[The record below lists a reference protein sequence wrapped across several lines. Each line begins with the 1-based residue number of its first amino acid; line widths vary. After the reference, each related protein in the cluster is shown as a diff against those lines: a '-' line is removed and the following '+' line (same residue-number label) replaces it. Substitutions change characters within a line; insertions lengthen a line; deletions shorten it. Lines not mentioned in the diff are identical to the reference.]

1 MVSGLYQ
8 KENQYIYTAL
18 SKTIHVISHS
28 VFTPLA
34 VMMSQPDPIV
44 SDGAVLNSTAPSI
57 HSSFNHAGSPN
68 ISERGRS
75 QPRVEYHTSPN
86 PPNIV
91 TKYNYKI
98 FVKLIN
104 TFLAAL
110 SSSRSLVVCLL
121 VCLLVTRGL

>member
-18 SKTIHVISHS
+18 SKTIHVILQS

-57 HSSFNHAGSPN
+57 HSSFNHAGAHN
-68 ISERGRS
+68 ISERIKLTK
-75 QPRVEYHTSPN
+75 HTCK
-86 PPNIV
+86 NIV
-91 TKYNYKI
+91 KI
-98 FVKLIN
+98 
-104 TFLAAL
+104 
-110 SSSRSLVVCLL
+110 
-121 VCLLVTRGL
+121 